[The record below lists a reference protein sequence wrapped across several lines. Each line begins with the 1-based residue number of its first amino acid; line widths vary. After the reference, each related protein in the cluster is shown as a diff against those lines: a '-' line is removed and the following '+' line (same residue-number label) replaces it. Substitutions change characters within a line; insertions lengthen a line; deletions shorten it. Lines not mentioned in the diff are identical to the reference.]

1 MKHLPIVLL
10 LAAMIV
16 PTSSFAASERFEG
29 RGDDKIDVRFQL
41 KDDEV
46 RNFTTKNV
54 EFTCTE
60 AGDTIVSDPKKFK
73 PIDVRDNGRF
83 DDRVS
88 NRFGDRD
95 SDAKVKL
102 TSEVDGRLTDEEP
115 VKNRDG
121 DVRSG
126 EQVFQ
131 KGRGELQFTLE
142 FDNGDECESGE
153 LDWKAKAR

>member
-1 MKHLPIVLL
+1 MKHLPIALL

-16 PTSSFAASERFEG
+16 PTSSLAASERFEG
-29 RGDDKIDVRFQL
+29 KGDDKIDVRFQL

-54 EFTCTE
+54 EFSCSE
-60 AGDTIVSDPKKFK
+60 AGDTVVLDPKKFK

-83 DDRVS
+83 DDRFS
-88 NRFGDRD
+88 NRFRDRD
-95 SDAKVKL
+95 SDAKLKL
-102 TSEVDGRLTDEEP
+102 TSEVDGRLTDEKP

-121 DVRSG
+121 EVKSG
-126 EQVFQ
+126 EEAFQ
-131 KGRGELQFTLE
+131 KGRGDLEFTLE
-142 FDNGDECESGE
+142 FETGDKCESGV